1 MDAYWVVLQTGCGV
15 SVVAVFS
22 VVLMGLVLPGLGIPG
37 LSCLDL
43 QPKAIEEGI

>member
-1 MDAYWVVLQTGCGV
+1 
-15 SVVAVFS
+15 
-22 VVLMGLVLPGLGIPG
+22 MGLVLPGLGMPG